1 MEKLERLAD
10 SFAGVEK
17 SYALQAGREV
27 RVIVKPDKIDDA
39 RTYLLAKEIAKKAKD
54 ELQFP
59 GQIQVTV
66 VRETIAVEYAK

>member
-1 MEKLERLAD
+1 
-10 SFAGVEK
+10 G
-17 SYALQAGREV
+17 
-27 RVIVKPDKIDDA
+27 
-39 RTYLLAKEIAKKAKD
+39 TYRLAKEIAKKAKD